1 VNPAAHL
8 GYWKIRGSYGSSG
21 DCEDAKGAMLK
32 LAADNPAKMP
42 DDFSDLSPEVMSEVT
57 ESLICI
63 STDDP
68 RLKGK

>member
-1 VNPAAHL
+1 
-8 GYWKIRGSYGSSG
+8 
-21 DCEDAKGAMLK
+21 MLK

-63 STDDP
+63 ATDDP